1 MTVYAL
7 RDGRITSS
15 NSMTLFIDKTGIE
28 RVLSDFS
35 EREPFL
41 YGLSALLVAV
51 TAGLLA
57 AAAFRE
63 RH

>member
-1 MTVYAL
+1 
-7 RDGRITSS
+7 
-15 NSMTLFIDKTGIE
+15 
-28 RVLSDFS
+28 VLSDFS